1 MFKNRIF
8 IFSAIFI
15 ILCFSSCKRSEKSLE
30 PIIYAP
36 AELVEKGLSEG
47 EKFQISMKI
56 HAFISSDSLINE
68 AWNGLPIFLSEPDL
82 LQSIYQLSD
91 FHALWLDAKNLED
104 AFFVIEESA
113 WDGFWPAD
121 YHLEAIR
128 LLSTDLDRE
137 HTDVKRF
144 ALRDIL
150 LSDAIITL
158 ARHLA
163 EGKTDPLHF
172 EKSWNYPSCSLSD
185 DKALS
190 LMPALEQ
197 GKLREWI
204 RGQRPEWP
212 TYARMRQSLMQY
224 YQMKENGGWDALPE
238 PEFRK
243 LEPGDTHAWVS
254 LLRKRLA
261 REGDYEYPDE
271 DFIAEDSVYDDA
283 LVFAVQRFQKRHN
296 LHMDG
301 VIGKNTIEHLNMS
314 VEDKIEC
321 IRANLERLR
330 WLRDPLH
337 GHNLIVNIP
346 AFELYLYSGVEEA
359 FQTKVMVGTARTR
372 TPVFQSTLHYLEF
385 NPDWT
390 VPVSIMR
397 GDILSKLK
405 SNPNY
410 LTDNNMQLL
419 DSRGGVWNM
428 DGRAPEDFI
437 AGRYPV
443 TVRQKP
449 GAGNALGNVKF
460 IFANSHSVF
469 LHDTPS
475 RYFFERESRAFSH
488 GCVRVQHPLKLAEYL
503 LADPERWNE
512 AQIRSQVQTSRTHRV
527 MMKDTIKVNLVYH
540 THTSLPDGTAM
551 FYKDIYRKDKPLIDA
566 LQPTLSK
573 PEALLV
579 SGNLSSA
586 KPNL

>member
-1 MFKNRIF
+1 MVFGPLF
-8 IFSAIFI
+8 LA
-15 ILCFSSCKRSEKSLE
+15 SCKRSEKSME

-36 AELVEKGLSEG
+36 SESVEKGLTDT
-47 EKFQISMKI
+47 EKHQIAQEIRALM
-56 HAFISSDSLINE
+56 SSDSVIGIQKMDSSLV
-68 AWNGLPIFLSEPDL
+68 LKTTKL
-82 LQSIYQLSD
+82 LHSMYQFSD
-91 FHALWLDAKNLED
+91 FNALWLDAKNLED

-128 LLSTDLDRE
+128 GLSAETNRE
-137 HTDVKRF
+137 HVDFKRL

-158 ARHLA
+158 ARHLV
-163 EGKTDPLHF
+163 EGKTDPVRF
-172 EKSWNYPSCSLSD
+172 EPSWNYPTWSFSSE
-185 DKALS
+185 KALS
-190 LMPALEQ
+190 LVQALDNLQ
-197 GKLREWI
+197 LREWI
-204 RGQRPEWP
+204 RGQRPALSS
-212 TYARMRQSLMQY
+212 YALMRQSLMHY
-224 YQMKENGGWDALPE
+224 YQIKENGGWDALPE

-271 DFIAEDSVYDDA
+271 DVFTKDSVYDDA
-283 LVFAVQRFQKRHN
+283 LVTAVQRFQKRHN
-296 LHMDG
+296 LHTDG
-301 VIGKNTIEHLNMS
+301 IIGKNTIEHLNMS
-314 VEDKIEC
+314 VEDKIES

-337 GHNLIVNIP
+337 GRNLIVNIP
-346 AFELYLYSGVEEA
+346 AFELYLYDGAEEV
-359 FQTKVMVGTARTR
+359 FQTKVMVGTVRTR

-475 RYFFERESRAFSH
+475 RYLFERESRAFSH

-512 AQIRSQVQTSRTHRV
+512 AQIRSQVQTGRTHRV

-540 THTSLPDGTAM
+540 THTSQPDGTAV
-551 FYKDIYRKDKPLIDA
+551 FYKDIYRKDKPLIEA

-579 SGNLSSA
+579 SGYLSSA